1 VEPPPRLSANRNLPE
16 TRAVGKTT
24 FVKCKR
30 SQAAFAASSAYDRI
44 AFARWNRS
52 NRTVRV
58 PSREKRQ
65 KTGPRRSTRHFLQCG
80 SKARPTELPRFPS
93 ILAVIQ
99 PYFSATQTVW
109 RRDWDSNLRYPFTQ
123 AAKARCVQYIRRILQ
138 HRRLIR
144 RMALKPEFG
153 KEVPFLTPPKGERLA
168 IVGVK
173 TQVSGPAPCA
183 NWLAHDCAPTAQS
196 I

>member
-1 VEPPPRLSANRNLPE
+1 MSANRNLPE

-109 RRDWDSNLRYPFTQ
+109 RREGDANPQYNLVGSPLPIKQGSQVGFAKSSVCYRQQFANEVCKSQTSLGRLEKTGDRMRCRYS
-123 AAKARCVQYIRRILQ
+123 AAFSL
-138 HRRLIR
+138 L
-144 RMALKPEFG
+144 
-153 KEVPFLTPPKGERLA
+153 
-168 IVGVK
+168 GV
-173 TQVSGPAPCA
+173 S
-183 NWLAHDCAPTAQS
+183 
-196 I
+196 

>member
-24 FVKCKR
+24 LVKCKR

-99 PYFSATQTVW
+99 PYFSATQTGW
-109 RRDWDSNLRYPFTQ
+109 RSERDSNSQYRFCSRHKRPFFHDL
-123 AAKARCVQYIRRILQ
+123 LQ
-138 HRRLIR
+138 FNHMNEQTREADWVRPQDR
-144 RMALKPEFG
+144 V
-153 KEVPFLTPPKGERLA
+153 VPFPWPTEGR
-168 IVGVK
+168 
-173 TQVSGPAPCA
+173 
-183 NWLAHDCAPTAQS
+183 WLGDLRQEEAAVELLLRSRWLPF
-196 I
+196 